1 MSPMRK
7 WEKHMKLV
15 LKAVLKCSRLQK
27 SFLTS
32 MDSFPLHKTLIEI
45 SIINFCV
52 GSANYSL

>member
-1 MSPMRK
+1 
-7 WEKHMKLV
+7 MKLV

-27 SFLTS
+27 GFLTS

-45 SIINFCV
+45 SIIIFSV

>member
-1 MSPMRK
+1 
-7 WEKHMKLV
+7 MKLV

-45 SIINFCV
+45 SIIIFSV